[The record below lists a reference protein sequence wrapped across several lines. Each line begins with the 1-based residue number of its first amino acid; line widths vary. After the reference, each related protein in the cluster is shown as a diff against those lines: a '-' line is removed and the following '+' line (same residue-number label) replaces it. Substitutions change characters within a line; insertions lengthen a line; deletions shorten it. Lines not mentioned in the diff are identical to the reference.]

1 MASCILVARAG
12 DIAATAVVVLSL
24 RMPQLRDKADDEQAA
39 IVLAE
44 MRAAAVQGGLRSY
57 EVLSR

>member
-1 MASCILVARAG
+1 MAREG

-24 RMPQLRDKADDEQAA
+24 ASPQLRDKADDEQAA
-39 IVLAE
+39 IVLTE